1 MPVVP
6 LIATVVSGQFGAL
19 PTRKVQ
25 PPPPTTPVVAAPN
38 PAPVRT
44 GSSRLLW
51 KTSIKRGE
59 ATATVGDPGVFVAG
73 GTTLFRL
80 NPDGRLDWSTD
91 IGATQSEVAVD
102 GKRAYV
108 GSDRGT
114 VYALDQE
121 NGTIL
126 WKCSQLS
133 GAVRMAPAVVAG
145 RVIVESADNNVYGI
159 DAATGA
165 LKWLFTRPDGSLGY
179 SAPTPAPASSVVVCG
194 ESVVYRLDGATGKQ
208 LWSTTIGGKALG
220 TPAVGGG
227 RVFVAGDGGG
237 LVAINLENGN
247 RLWRFRVENDKTGSD
262 WFGSPLLVG
271 RTVYI
276 TTYRRNV
283 YALDAATGRVKWS
296 TKVLGPALARP
307 ALDPKRNV
315 LYVTSGT
322 FRDNP
327 TLTALHALTGAKL
340 WDYKLGYLTAAP
352 ALSGDRL
359 YLGSTN
365 GYFYAFSIQ

>member
-1 MPVVP
+1 MQVIPLLTLLVP
-6 LIATVVSGQFGAL
+6 GQFSALPAKKPPTLIAT
-19 PTRKVQ
+19 PT
-25 PPPPTTPVVAAPN
+25 
-38 PAPVRT
+38 PAPRVST
-44 GSSRLLW
+44 GRLLW
-51 KTSIKRGE
+51 KTAIKRGE
-59 ATATVGDPGVFVAG
+59 ATAALGDPGVFVAG

-80 NPDGRLDWSTD
+80 NPDGRLDWSTE
-91 IGATQSEVAVD
+91 IGATQSEVTLE

-121 NGTIL
+121 NGSVV
-126 WKCSQLS
+126 WKCTQIS
-133 GAVRMAPAVVAG
+133 GAVRMAPAVVAN
-145 RVIVESADNNVYGI
+145 RVIVESNDNNVYGL

-179 SAPTPAPASSVVVCG
+179 SAPTPAPANTVVVCG
-194 ESVVYRLDGATGKQ
+194 ESVVYRLDGATGKS
-208 LWSTTIGGKALG
+208 LWNTTIGGKALG
-220 TPAVGGG
+220 TPSVGGG

-237 LVAINLENGN
+237 LVSIDLESGN
-247 RLWRFRVENDKTGSD
+247 RRWRFRVENDKTGPD

-271 RTVYI
+271 KTLYV

-283 YALDAATGRVKWS
+283 YALDATTGRVKWS

-327 TLTALHALTGAKL
+327 TLTALNARTGAKL